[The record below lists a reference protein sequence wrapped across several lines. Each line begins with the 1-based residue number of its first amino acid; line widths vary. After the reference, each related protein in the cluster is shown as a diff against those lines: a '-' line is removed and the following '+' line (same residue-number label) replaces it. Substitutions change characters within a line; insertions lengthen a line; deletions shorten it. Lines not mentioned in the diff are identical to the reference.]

1 METARFYIVGQLEIL
16 RRNMV
21 GINLLDDLKIIHRI
35 PQGQDMALFTKYQVQ
50 LDTDLSRLMK
60 MLQDHRDN
68 KSKVIEGE
76 IIEDIEA

>member
-1 METARFYIVGQLEIL
+1 
-16 RRNMV
+16 
-21 GINLLDDLKIIHRI
+21 
-35 PQGQDMALFTKYQVQ
+35 MALFTKYQVQ

-60 MLQDHRDN
+60 MLQDYRDN